1 MVYPMPPSARLV
13 QPKQTTPPR
22 GGGGVSFGSFAAGT
36 PTLDMTHVMHAGG
49 RDKLADSPAPSPVS
63 VMDVQA
69 ARALQALCNATMA
82 QQYELPTWP
91 TPLYHYTEPPSP
103 VARAQPHASPNSQCS
118 AAGSSDP
125 PKPTARDRFM
135 ADVARLS
142 AANGTPLVRV
152 PEMGSKALDLYAL
165 YQQVIARGGLTV
177 VVENKLWKSV
187 AQELRIPLGSCTDYG
202 YRLRRHYE
210 RYLLTYEQ
218 MHNADVVRPC
228 GVGAGGGKKRKH
240 RSERRVRR
248 RGQRESPGGVA
259 ETGPAPPTAA
269 PTLNNQD
276 DDAQNPYSKRAMYRY
291 ACA

>member
-1 MVYPMPPSARLV
+1 
-13 QPKQTTPPR
+13 
-22 GGGGVSFGSFAAGT
+22 
-36 PTLDMTHVMHAGG
+36 
-49 RDKLADSPAPSPVS
+49 
-63 VMDVQA
+63 
-69 ARALQALCNATMA
+69 
-82 QQYELPTWP
+82 
-91 TPLYHYTEPPSP
+91 
-103 VARAQPHASPNSQCS
+103 
-118 AAGSSDP
+118 
-125 PKPTARDRFM
+125 M

-228 GVGAGGGKKRKH
+228 GGGAGGGKKRKH

-269 PTLNNQD
+269 PTRNNQD